1 MLLFAGKPLKTYGG
15 SGISASTSDSVT
27 KKKITSTT
35 SDSISEKNLTSTTSV
50 PTTEPLQTSTNVP
63 VATEKNHVIV
73 PKPTKDTNVMLL
85 FAGKPLKT
93 YGGSDKAP
101 APTSTTAPAP
111 TSTTA
116 PTPAPTSTS
125 TTAPTPTS
133 TNLPIVTE
141 IPAAT
146 PAPEPANDTSTSD
159 TKMEGGGAETQAQLV
174 KRRDENF
181 RAQIE
186 TGIVAAIF
194 GSGVAY
200 TIYYL
205 GVLFSTLYAL
215 MMAFIVF
222 NICLIIYQAI
232 QKILDASRAVVGGVA
247 RTMQTAIDKAV
258 IKLKFGKIK
267 FPTIKLLGF
276 LQGPANSVKRV
287 NDKIPEHAYQ
297 VILNI
302 MFAFF
307 SMFD

>member
-15 SGISASTSDSVT
+15 SGISEP
-27 KKKITSTT
+27 T
-35 SDSISEKNLTSTTSV
+35 SDSITEKNLTSI
-50 PTTEPLQTSTNVP
+50 PITEPLQTSTNVP

-93 YGGSDKAP
+93 YGGSGT
-101 APTSTTAPAP
+101 PTVPSTTPP
-111 TSTTA
+111 STT
-116 PTPAPTSTS
+116 
-125 TTAPTPTS
+125 PTPTP
-133 TNLPIVTE
+133 TNVPTASE
-141 IPAAT
+141 MSPPATAS
-146 PAPEPANDTSTSD
+146 EPANDTSTSD

-205 GVLFSTLYAL
+205 GVLFSTMYAL
-215 MMAFIVF
+215 MMAFIIF

-258 IKLKFGKIK
+258 IKLKLGKIK

-276 LQGPANSVKRV
+276 LQGPANKVKRA